1 MVINIGCNELCP
13 DWIESSI
20 FPIAERMDIMV
31 DVGSTILITSACLAV
46 ITIFYLTGL
55 IKEIFTKERRFI
67 GNGIKG
73 VGVLFCSLLLVGT
86 IGFCLY
92 KTPYVLFYGTTWA
105 MIEEFGPSA
114 LLKGVLSLAAVI
126 PLFYLYLI
134 LSYFFPKKRDKPYF
148 MVIVLSILSG
158 VGNSIVIFIINTA
171 LNRMMSEASRRVGI
185 ESGLYIYYL
194 LGIGLFTVSAMIV
207 RKKLIIF
214 TSDLVYDKR
223 IEIIDKILKAPF
235 VKLETLADGKIH
247 AALNN
252 DTETVSGFVN
262 AFVNGLTGVITLI
275 TCFIYL
281 GNLNLLGMFFS
292 ILIIVF
298 AVGLFLKASEAA
310 EKKFE
315 QNRDIQNLFFKY
327 INDMVQGFKELS
339 INSRKRK
346 EFTTDIRES
355 CKNYRDTRVDGEFQF
370 VGVSILGE
378 ILYIAVIGVV
388 VFIFPLIFPNLQN
401 NTLRNYVLVYLY
413 MGGIVNQEIY
423 LVPGIMRVLVS
434 WRRINQFINAVSFEG
449 EKVEPPEQL
458 TNTQLRLE
466 LKDVKFTYK
475 NANGEQFTV
484 GPINCNFKSG
494 EITFVSGGNG
504 SGKSTLA
511 KLLTGLYQPDEGQIT
526 VNGQVLD
533 SEALGGYFT
542 TIFSDFYLFDKMYG
556 LDYRQKVDEI
566 QKYLEVFRLQD
577 KVGINKGRFSTVK
590 LSTGQRKRLALLV
603 SYLEDKPIYLFD
615 EWAADQDPEFRK
627 FFYLVLLPELKARG
641 KMVIAITHDDR
652 YFGEA
657 DQHLKMEMGQ
667 IVSCQLK
674 TGCNGVEATGA

>member
-1 MVINIGCNELCP
+1 
-13 DWIESSI
+13 
-20 FPIAERMDIMV
+20 MV
-31 DVGSTILITSACLAV
+31 DLGATILITSACMAV
-46 ITIFYLTGL
+46 ITVFYLTGL
-55 IKEIFTKERRFI
+55 IREIFTKERRFI
-67 GNGIKG
+67 GNGLKG

-92 KTPYVLFYGTTWA
+92 KAPYVLFYGTTWA

-114 LLKGVLSLAAVI
+114 LFKGVLSLAVVI

-158 VGNSIVIFIINTA
+158 VGNSIVIFIINNA

-185 ESGLYIYYL
+185 ESGLYLYYL

-207 RKKLIIF
+207 RKKLIVF
-214 TSDLVYDKR
+214 TSDLVYEKR
-223 IEIIDKILKAPF
+223 IEIIDKLLKAPF

-298 AVGLFLKASEAA
+298 AVGLFLKASGVA

-346 EFTTDIRES
+346 EFSTDIRES

-388 VFIFPLIFPNLQN
+388 VFIFPLLFPNLQN

-434 WRRINQFINAVSFEG
+434 WRRINQFINEVSFEE
-449 EKVEPPEQL
+449 EKVEEPPEQL
-458 TNTQLRLE
+458 TDAQLRLE

-484 GPINCNFKSG
+484 GPLNCHFKSG
-494 EITFVSGGNG
+494 EITFISGGNG

-511 KLLTGLYQPDEGQIT
+511 KLLTGLYQPDEGQIA
-526 VNGQVLD
+526 VSGQALN
-533 SEALGGYFT
+533 SEALGRYFT
-542 TIFSDFYLFDKMYG
+542 TIFSDFYLFDKLYG
-556 LDYRQKVDEI
+556 LDYRQKADEI
-566 QKYLEVFRLQD
+566 QRYLEVFRLQD
-577 KVGINKGRFSTVK
+577 KVEIKNGRFSTVK

-652 YFGEA
+652 YFDKA

-667 IVSCQLK
+667 IVSCQMK
-674 TGCNGVEATGA
+674 MSCNEVKATGA

>member
-1 MVINIGCNELCP
+1 
-13 DWIESSI
+13 
-20 FPIAERMDIMV
+20 MV
-31 DVGSTILITSACLAV
+31 DFGSTILITSAGLAV
-46 ITIFYLTGL
+46 ITLFYLIGL
-55 IKEIFTKERRFI
+55 IREIFTKQRRFI
-67 GNGIKG
+67 GNGLKG
-73 VGVLFCSLLLVGT
+73 VGVLFGSLLLVGA

-114 LLKGVLSLAAVI
+114 LLKGVLSLAVVI

-134 LSYFFPKKRDKPYF
+134 LSYFFPKRRDKPYF

-158 VGNSIVIFIINTA
+158 IGNSIVIFIINNA

-185 ESGLYIYYL
+185 ESGLYLYYL
-194 LGIGLFTVSAMIV
+194 LGIVLFTVSAMIV
-207 RKKLIIF
+207 RKKLIVF
-214 TSDLVYDKR
+214 TSDLVYEKR
-223 IEIIDKILKAPF
+223 IEIIDKLLKAPF
-235 VKLETLADGKIH
+235 VKLESLADGKIH

-298 AVGLFLKASEAA
+298 AVGLFLEASGAA

-339 INSRKRK
+339 INSRKRQ
-346 EFTTDIRES
+346 EFSTDIRES

-388 VFIFPLIFPNLQN
+388 VFIFPLLFPNLQN

-434 WRRINQFINAVSFEG
+434 WRRINQFINEVSFAE
-449 EKVEPPEQL
+449 EKVEEPVEQL
-458 TNTQLRLE
+458 PNAPLRLE

-475 NANGEQFTV
+475 NANGEPFTV
-484 GPINCNFKSG
+484 GPLNCGFKSG
-494 EITFVSGGNG
+494 EITFISGGNG

-526 VNGQVLD
+526 VSGQALN
-533 SEALGGYFT
+533 SEALGRYFT
-542 TIFSDFYLFDKMYG
+542 TVFSDFYLFDKLYG
-556 LDYRQKVDEI
+556 LDYRQKADEI
-566 QKYLEVFRLQD
+566 QKYLKVFRLQE
-577 KVGINKGRFSTVK
+577 KVEIKNGRFSTVK

-652 YFGEA
+652 YFDKA

-667 IVSCQLK
+667 IVSCQIK
-674 TGCNGVEATGA
+674 MDCEGVKATGA